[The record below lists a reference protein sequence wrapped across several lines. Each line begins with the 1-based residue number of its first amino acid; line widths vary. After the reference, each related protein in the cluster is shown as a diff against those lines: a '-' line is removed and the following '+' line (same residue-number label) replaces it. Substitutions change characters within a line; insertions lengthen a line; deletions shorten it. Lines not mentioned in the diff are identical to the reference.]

1 MQCSLYNERAAFGG
15 RMKKIKSSTFKEYI
29 DKNTNTKRG
38 ITLKKIKNSKKQKKS
53 FWRVTSRVLCPNF
66 KFLAQTVLAVA
77 RGQIN
82 KEYIDK
88 NTKRGITLEKIK
100 NSKKK
105 KSFFEESLAE
115 FYVKILSSW
124 LKRCW
129 L

>member
-1 MQCSLYNERAAFGG
+1 MNALKLAGNEE
-15 RMKKIKSSTFKEYI
+15 KIKSSAFKEYI
-29 DKNTNTKRG
+29 DKNTKRG
-38 ITLKKIKNSKKQKKS
+38 ITLEKIKNSKKKKNQ

-100 NSKKK
+100 NSKKQK
-105 KSFFEESLAE
+105 KRF
-115 FYVKILSSW
+115 
-124 LKRCW
+124 
-129 L
+129 